1 MIFRSQTSALDT
13 GAETIV
19 VSHLGDGNIH
29 YPVWPKSHDPKVHAA
44 ITETVEDVVLD
55 LGGSFSAEHG
65 IGRSKLPSMA
75 RSKNPVAV
83 AVMRQIK
90 QALDPNNILN
100 PGKVIPPQTTKG
112 S

>member
-1 MIFRSQTSALDT
+1 MQDRLAALDP

-44 ITETVEDVVLD
+44 ITEAVEDVVLE

-65 IGRSKLPSMA
+65 IGRSKLPSMQ
-75 RSKNPVAV
+75 RRKNPVAV

-90 QALDPNNILN
+90 QALDSNNILN
-100 PGKVIPPQTTKG
+100 PGKVIPPQRDH
-112 S
+112 